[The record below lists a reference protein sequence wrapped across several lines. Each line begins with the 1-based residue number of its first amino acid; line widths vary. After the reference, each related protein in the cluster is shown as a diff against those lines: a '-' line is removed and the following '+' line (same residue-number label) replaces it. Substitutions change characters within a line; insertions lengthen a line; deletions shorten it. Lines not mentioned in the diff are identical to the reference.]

1 MAQENPPNVNVFN
14 GINYNSD
21 FFIED
26 NNGLTFEEAS
36 SLFLRYPNAQGT
48 ENLLTTNISGVLT
61 SSSTAN
67 FTGVVNSS
75 NILNINDATLANQE
89 KICLNLESQ
98 GVPLSRLRFS
108 LNPSA
113 GFLNPIVR
121 SGDIAMCYG
130 TLIPNATALAI
141 APVGATSCGLRMSRE
156 GVGIGSGGTGV
167 EQNNRIIITP
177 SAFSLVAN
185 GTQNQVD
192 IANNVVL
199 NNAIG
204 TNRQLTT
211 SYLNLNDITL
221 NTLSGRIYG
230 SGTNIAMDNNI
241 IMSNASAGNRNI
253 SATFYNYT
261 LQSDNSTIA
270 GSFMTNGGVLFFDN
284 NFNGGQFGFTVND
297 GSGIQRSPLIMSAGA
312 FTIASTNPPTSS
324 ASIPTFSNDTTLAT
338 TAWVNNTVSF
348 GRTQTIS
355 ITTSTTT
362 VIPAGVMGIGIR
374 MIAKGGIPGLNA
386 DTGTNYSSGGTGG
399 GASSVVSN
407 GIIPIIGGSSLI
419 SVFDAVGISLS
430 YRSLVICSCN
440 NGNNGGNASGTSGG
454 TGALIQNL
462 GTIGSSFGSFTIYPG
477 QAGVNGI
484 GNQSFGSITGV
495 PTIASTSNASS
506 TGFQGFQ
513 DGLRGCGQRYRFVSG
528 NGYITSTTAPVDG
541 IIYLTY
547 FYT

>member
-48 ENLLTTNISGVLT
+48 ENLLTTNINGPLT
-61 SSSTAN
+61 ASD
-67 FTGVVNSS
+67 V
-75 NILNINDATLANQE
+75 ININDATLPEQN
-89 KICLNLESQ
+89 KICLNLQST
-98 GVPLSRLRFS
+98 GVPLNRLRFL
-108 LNPSA
+108 LNSSGGA
-113 GFLNPIVR
+113 YNSTVR
-121 SGDIAMCYG
+121 AGDIAMCYG
-130 TLIPNATALAI
+130 TINPNPCALAI
-141 APVGATSCGLRMSRE
+141 VPVGATSCGLRMSRE
-156 GVGIGSGGTGV
+156 GIGLGSGGTGV
-167 EQNNRIIITP
+167 EPNNRIIITP
-177 SAFSLVAN
+177 SIFSLIAN
-185 GTQNQVD
+185 GTQQQIEV
-192 IANNVVL
+192 NNPIVMSGT
-199 NNAIG
+199 AG

-211 SYLNLNDITL
+211 SFINLNDITT
-221 NTLSGRIYG
+221 NTLSGRIFG

-261 LQSDNSTIA
+261 LQSDNTTIA
-270 GSFMTNGGVLFFDN
+270 ATFMTNGGVLFFDN
-284 NFNGGQFGFTVND
+284 NFNNGQVAFTVND
-297 GSGIQRSPLIMSAGA
+297 GGGIQRTPLTMSAGA

-338 TAWVNNTVSF
+338 TAWVNNTVNF
-348 GRTQTIS
+348 GRTQTIT

-362 VIPAGVMGIGIR
+362 IIPTGVIGIGIR

-386 DTGTNYSSGGTGG
+386 DTGSNYSSGGTGG

-407 GIIPIIGGSSLI
+407 GMIPIIGGSSLI
-419 SVFDAVGISLS
+419 SVFDGVGVSLT

-440 NGNNGGNASGTSGG
+440 NGNNGGNATGTTGG

-484 GNQSFGSITGV
+484 GNQSFGSVTGV
-495 PTIASTSNASS
+495 PTIASTLNSSS
-506 TGFQGFQ
+506 TGFQGFI

-528 NGYITSTTAPVDG
+528 NGFITSTTAPADG